1 MKNKVGSVKLALT
14 IAGSDSGGGA
24 GIQADLKTFFAHG
37 LYGMSVITS
46 VTAQNTRGVFGV
58 YDLPPDFVELQLRA
72 IFDDLRPDVVK
83 IGMLSNSSIIKV
95 VAAFLRAERFE
106 KVVLDPVMVAKGGS
120 PLLKREAISAL
131 IDELIPLA
139 LVITPNIPEAEALT
153 NRRIRSVSDMKD
165 SAKIIVE
172 EFGAKA
178 CVLKGGHLDGD
189 PVDVLYYEG
198 EFFEIPGERV
208 VTKSTHGTGC
218 TFASAISS
226 NIALGF
232 DVVTSVYRAKRYVT
246 LAIKN
251 SYPIGS
257 GFGPVNHLWNVK
269 INLDY

>member
-1 MKNKVGSVKLALT
+1 MRKNVDSIKLALT

-37 LYGMSVITS
+37 LHGMSVITS

-58 YDLPPDFVELQLRA
+58 YDLPPDFVELQLRT

-83 IGMLSNSSIIKV
+83 IGMLSNSSIIRV
-95 VAAFLRAERFE
+95 VAGFLRAERFE
-106 KVVLDPVMVAKGGS
+106 RVILDPVMVAKGGS

-131 IDELIPLA
+131 IGELVPLA
-139 LVITPNIPEAEALT
+139 LVITPNIPEAEVLT
-153 NRRIRSVSDMKD
+153 GKSIRNIQDMKD
-165 SAKIIVE
+165 SAKMIVE

-178 CVLKGGHLDGD
+178 CVLKGGHLEGD
-189 PVDVLYYEG
+189 PIDVLYYQG

-208 VTKSTHGTGC
+208 ITKNTHGTGC

-232 DVVTSVYRAKRYVT
+232 DIVTSVYRAKRYVT
-246 LAIKN
+246 SAIKN